1 MSNRNVEIAN
11 EIIRQMGGN
20 KLVAMTGAKN
30 FVAIDNGVTFKIGK
44 NSKSVNFVKITLN
57 AMDTYDVE
65 YSRVAKKRGSYEY
78 VNTVKASEDGIYNDQ
93 LNESFERNTGM
104 YTRLF

>member
-30 FVAIDNGVTFKIGK
+30 FGAIENGVQFKIGK
-44 NSKSVNFVKITLN
+44 NSKRVNTVKITLN

-65 YSRVAKKRGSYEY
+65 YSWFAKKRGTFEY
-78 VNTVKASEDGIYNDQ
+78 VNTVKASENGIYNDM
-93 LNESFERNTGM
+93 LKESFERNTGM
-104 YTRLF
+104 YTSF